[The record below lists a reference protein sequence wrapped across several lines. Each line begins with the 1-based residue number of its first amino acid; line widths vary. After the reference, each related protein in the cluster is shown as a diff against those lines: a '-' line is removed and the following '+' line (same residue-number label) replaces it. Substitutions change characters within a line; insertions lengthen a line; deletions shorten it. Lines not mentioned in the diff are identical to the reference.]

1 MTLRVSSSF
10 SDKQLDAEIAEA
22 AGEERGHDFGRA
34 LRHGVEERVAAAD
47 VGVQDVFHADAVAEL
62 HGVNV
67 ARAAAV
73 VSCSCRARGRRRT
86 RSAPCGTSAC
96 ADG

>member
-1 MTLRVSSSF
+1 MSVRVSVVGLGQ
-10 SDKQLDAEIAEA
+10 QLDAEIAEA
-22 AGEERGHDFGRA
+22 AGEERRHDFGRA

-47 VGVQDVFHADAVAEL
+47 VGVQDVFHADAVAQL
-62 HGVNV
+62 HRVNI

-73 VSCSCRARGRRRT
+73 VFCSCPARGRRRT